1 MVHAVKKKL
10 TYDQKMEREKKE
22 EARRK
27 RKQDTPMQRGRVIVS
42 LVGSEQEEE
51 KKKKIPKKVMCKCVI
66 QYKSSAITYIQEL
79 IRNVNSE
86 TEVPNQFC
94 YIIMNHYNCI

>member
-1 MVHAVKKKL
+1 MTRKW
-10 TYDQKMEREKKE
+10 REKKKE

-27 RKQDTPMQRGRVIVS
+27 RKQDTPMQRGCVIVS

-51 KKKKIPKKVMCKCVI
+51 KKKKIPKKGMCKCVI
-66 QYKSSAITYIQEL
+66 PYKSSAITYIQEL
-79 IRNVNSE
+79 ICNVNSE

-94 YIIMNHYNCI
+94 YVIMNHYNCI